1 MAAAGGS
8 GREPWRPRRPRFLE
22 LVSYRLRGA
31 DTFPD
36 RAATAYPRRIPLLA
50 EAWRTRGRI
59 PGIRAHSSE
68 RLSALPGGGRF
79 HAAADELNRRR
90 DHHPSSG
97 LCVGPDTVLESRGS
111 RAPRLAWLS
120 RRNRVRVLARRTMGN
135 AGEPAVAVA
144 AGTGLD
150 LAAVP
155 VDALPVADEPA

>member
-1 MAAAGGS
+1 MAAACGS
-8 GREPWRPRRPRFLE
+8 VRDPWRPRRSRFLE
-22 LVSYRLRGA
+22 LLSYRLRGA

-50 EAWRTRGRI
+50 QARRTRGRI

-68 RLSALPGGGRF
+68 RLSALPGGHRF
-79 HAAADELNRRR
+79 HPEVDELNRRR
-90 DHHPSSG
+90 DHHPPSG
-97 LCVGPDTVLESRGS
+97 LCVGPDTVLESPGS
-111 RAPRLAWLS
+111 RAARLARLS
-120 RRNRVRVLARRTMGN
+120 RRNGVRVLARRVVGN